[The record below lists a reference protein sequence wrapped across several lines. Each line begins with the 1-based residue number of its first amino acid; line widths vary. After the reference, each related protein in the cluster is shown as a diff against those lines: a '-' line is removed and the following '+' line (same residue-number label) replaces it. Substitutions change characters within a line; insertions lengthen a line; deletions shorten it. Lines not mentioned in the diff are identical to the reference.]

1 MELPEDIFQ
10 ELTAGGRLAPA
21 VKGSTQRCQPRVA
34 ASMRVMLLR
43 LNGDRNNKPM
53 AATICDMSISGLG
66 IEFSEPIHVNDGF
79 AVRLQRKDGSAMWLH
94 CVAVRW
100 SPVDAKVYSIGAKF
114 TGFFSPTKPAQP
126 REAVQA

>member
-21 VKGSTQRCQPRVA
+21 VKGSQQRSAPRVA
-34 ASMRVMLLR
+34 ASMQVLLLR
-43 LNGDRNNKPM
+43 LNGNRNTKPM
-53 AATICDMSISGLG
+53 QATVCDMSIGGLG

-79 AVRLQRKDGSAMWLH
+79 AVRLQRKDGSPMWVY

-100 SPVDAKVYSIGAKF
+100 SPVGAKVYSIGAKF
-114 TGFFSPTKPAQP
+114 TGLFSPAKPEQP
-126 REAVQA
+126 REAVVA